1 MRVKMSR
8 SYIAKIESNGASVN
22 VYDARTGARIRSVG
36 GSGSP
41 GENVSVQT
49 NADIVV
55 ITDRRGVT
63 KTYDAESGRF
73 LRAL

>member
-1 MRVKMSR
+1 
-8 SYIAKIESNGASVN
+8 
-22 VYDARTGARIRSVG
+22 
-36 GSGSP
+36 
-41 GENVSVQT
+41 VSVQT